1 MGKFVGL
8 GDVTS
13 RNEQQAIFEVNGVQR
28 MVYVKGNSP
37 LQSAAAAPAPGAAAA
52 AAAPAAAGGAKADSS
67 NPNHYG
73 ASMPGKVLEVF
84 VAEGEAVAS
93 GQSLVKVEA
102 MKMETEIKATGAG
115 TVVRVAVSGGQTVA
129 AGDLLVELAA

>member
-37 LQSAAAAPAPGAAAA
+37 LQSAAAAPAPG